1 MGVDR
6 ERWSTHRTGTKSRVR
21 PATANISATIGSRD
35 TSSRSESYPSNDDD
49 ERLRTVEVDAVVEG
63 IVWWDVES
71 VV

>member
-1 MGVDR
+1 MDR

-49 ERLRTVEVDAVVEG
+49 ERLHTVKVNAVVEG
-63 IVWWDVES
+63 IVSWDMEC